1 MSTCAY
7 DPDLSTWLIAHVLIG
22 RGAYMRGNRV
32 MIKIP
37 SKFFI
42 TDSDIIVLQ
51 ILIIR
56 DARIEVAS
64 FLCQH

>member
-7 DPDLSTWLIAHVLIG
+7 DPDISTWLIALRIG